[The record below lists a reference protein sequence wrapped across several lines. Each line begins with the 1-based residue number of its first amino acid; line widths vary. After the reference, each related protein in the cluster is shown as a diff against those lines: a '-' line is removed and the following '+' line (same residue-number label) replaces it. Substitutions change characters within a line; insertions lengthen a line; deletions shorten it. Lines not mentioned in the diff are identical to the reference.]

1 MSKNNFKKDIQQK
14 YKGRGNTWVKISKDS
29 PAFQQFLNLIPNCS
43 EGLLFKSHIDREG
56 FGWAR
61 FSKVEGTNESP
72 VEMFEV
78 RYKGS
83 KIDHPENI
91 LVVAHDVSK
100 DFELLGNTP
109 VKLNLEV
116 LPENR
121 KAKKITAST
130 SVRKITKKSEDVIED
145 FQDVEQEIRIIKEAS
160 LTKPSSKEL
169 ENWHEFLKLNGL
181 YEENVWHIRFNII
194 CSYI

>member
-14 YKGRGNTWVKISKDS
+14 YKGRGNTWVKIHKDS
-29 PAFQQFLNLIPNCS
+29 PAFQQFLSLVPACS
-43 EGLLFKSHIDREG
+43 EGLLFKSHVDREG

-61 FSKVEGTNESP
+61 FSKVEGSAESP

-83 KIDHPENI
+83 KVDHPENI
-91 LVVAHDVSK
+91 LKVSYDVSR

-121 KAKKITAST
+121 KAQKTSAKS
-130 SVRKITKKSEDVIED
+130 SVRKISKNSEEVVED

-160 LTKPSSKEL
+160 LTKPSSREL
-169 ENWHEFLKLNGL
+169 ENWYEFLKLNGL
-181 YEENVWHIRFNII
+181 YEENV
-194 CSYI
+194 